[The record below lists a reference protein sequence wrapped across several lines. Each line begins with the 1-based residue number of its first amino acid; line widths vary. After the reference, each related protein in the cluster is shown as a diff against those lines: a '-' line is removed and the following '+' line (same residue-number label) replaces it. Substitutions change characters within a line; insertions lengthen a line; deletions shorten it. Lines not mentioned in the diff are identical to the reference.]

1 MIAWLPSHAW
11 WLGGTPWYRE
21 NHPFTHLIGG
31 VVLYLA
37 VRVLLWALGLST
49 FAWWGPVLCVSF
61 LSAFREEVGNVEQP
75 WRAPYQWKPG
85 DIGDIVFATL
95 GAGLA
100 ALLIGWLT

>member
-1 MIAWLPSHAW
+1 MNWLPSRDW
-11 WLGGTPWYRE
+11 WLGGSPFWWE
-21 NHPFTHLIGG
+21 NHPFTHSVGG
-31 VVLYLA
+31 IVLYLA
-37 VRVLLWALGLST
+37 VRLLLWGLGIST
-49 FAWWGPVLCVSF
+49 FAWWGPMACVTF

-100 ALLIGWLT
+100 ALLVGWLT